1 MRNINEYKIRFNTL
15 LESTIGNVKPLIS
28 EAPEFDQF
36 VTPEKNMLVFGGKD
50 EDNNDF
56 EVRVGVIGNEF
67 IITLPEASYKAGG
80 FIELMLVYPL
90 TSSPNWNPKS
100 NLKIPENVVISSGDD
115 TPPLLTPNRARA
127 YEGDDK
133 SNRII
138 FFFVVPNTQKEF
150 DDNQPY
156 MDSFEI
162 PCSNVRGGK
171 IKITV
176 EIPKNST
183 IFEYENPLSVPPPPP
198 SISERDLSRIVRRII
213 MEQPAEEQPT
223 VNKEEIKS
231 LEELNK
237 ELKNTLTDLK
247 VKKYLETDTLLQ
259 KISKYYKA
267 QEQKSRDEKLD
278 KENQKLEKKIKK
290 LQQHLE
296 DEKSGRNQEKVN
308 KNLNRLDK
316 TSQGIAF
323 VGLDVMITNVI
334 LAIALYLGVKFENKK
349 QGK

>member
-1 MRNINEYKIRFNTL
+1 MRNINVYKRRFDEL
-15 LESTIGNVKPLIS
+15 LESTMGNVKPLIS

-56 EVRVGVIGNEF
+56 ELRVGVIGNEF

-90 TSSPNWNPKS
+90 TSSPNWNPKY

-138 FFFVVPNTQKEF
+138 FFFVVPKTQKEF

-176 EIPKNST
+176 EIPRNST
-183 IFEYENPLSVPPPPP
+183 IFNYEDPLSVSPPPP
-198 SISERDLSRIVRRII
+198 ISERDLSRIVRRII

-237 ELKNTLTDLK
+237 ELKKTLTDLK
-247 VKKYLETDTLLQ
+247 VKKYLETETLLQ
-259 KISKYYKA
+259 KISNYHKA
-267 QEQKSRDEKLD
+267 KKQKKRDKKLE
-278 KENQKLEKKIKK
+278 KENQKLEKKISELKQYLENEK
-290 LQQHLE
+290 TGINQQDVNDGIDTL
-296 DEKSGRNQEKVN
+296 KVALPLSSLIYSVLMGINLFFQTMQEKQFQ
-308 KNLNRLDK
+308 R
-316 TSQGIAF
+316 SA
-323 VGLDVMITNVI
+323 
-334 LAIALYLGVKFENKK
+334 E
-349 QGK
+349 